1 MKLLYL
7 FSVIAFISCRTVM
20 GITDI
25 KEYKAEDIKTF
36 LQKNNI
42 SDSIF
47 YFVDNDFTN
56 SLLKLTKD
64 SGLIKHHLQ
73 PLQASYYNK
82 AGELIS
88 FHINCNAPGFP
99 NLNWNYKGV
108 MEVFPP
114 NTQAPLDTLLTW
126 QTHLHYLKSNK
137 PNLLTGEDDFDYYI
151 VVGWAGFMKKQS
163 KVLINA
169 VRKNLMLNT
178 ANKKVKI
185 IFVCTDNV
193 FLDK

>member
-1 MKLLYL
+1 MRLLYL
-7 FSVIAFISCRTVM
+7 FSVITFISCRTLL

-42 SDSIF
+42 SDSVF
-47 YFVDNDFTN
+47 YFVDKDFIN

-64 SGLIKHHLQ
+64 SELIKNHLQ
-73 PLQASYYNK
+73 PLQVSYYNK
-82 AGELIS
+82 TGALIS
-88 FHINCNAPGFP
+88 FHINCDAPGFP
-99 NLNWNYKGV
+99 NLNWNYKGA

-137 PNLLTGEDDFDYYI
+137 PSQLTGDEDFDYYI

-163 KVLINA
+163 KELINT

-178 ANKKVKI
+178 ANKKIKI

>member
-1 MKLLYL
+1 MRILYL
-7 FSVIAFISCRTVM
+7 FSVIFLISCRAVM
-20 GITDI
+20 GVAEI
-25 KEYKAEDIKTF
+25 KEYGTEDIKTF

-42 SDSIF
+42 SDSVF
-47 YFVDNDFTN
+47 YFADKDYIN

-82 AGELIS
+82 TGELIS

-99 NLNWNYKGV
+99 NLNWNYKGA
-108 MEVFPP
+108 MDVFPP
-114 NTQAPLDTLLTW
+114 KSQAPPDTLLTW

-137 PNLLTGEDDFDYYI
+137 PNQLTGEDDFDYYI

-163 KVLINA
+163 RILINA